1 MLGELEERRPLLA
14 PMLHLRGGGPA
25 AHAQRKGDVLEHG
38 EVRVEGV
45 VLEHHREVAVAR
57 GHVVHAPPAD
67 QHVAGGDVLEAG
79 DHPEQ
84 RRLPAPRRPDEDHQ
98 LAVGDVEAHV
108 VHHRL
113 AAAVALDDVPERD
126 LGHHPFTAPAVRPAT
141 MRRWKSSTRTTTG
154 IVTTTEAAAIAGT
167 GDWYCDAPVKKA
179 SAAGTVRER
188 SVEVSAIANRKS
200 FQQKKK
206 VRMAVVNTPGAARGT
221 ITLRN
226 ACQGVAPSTC
236 AACSSSHGI
245 WRKKAAIVQMAS
257 GRANVREGMTRPGQV
272 PYSPV
277 PRHRANS
284 GLIRAAW
291 GNIAIPSATTSS
303 RRRPGKSSRATA

>member
-1 MLGELEERRPLLA
+1 
-14 PMLHLRGGGPA
+14 
-25 AHAQRKGDVLEHG
+25 
-38 EVRVEGV
+38 
-45 VLEHHREVAVAR
+45 
-57 GHVVHAPPAD
+57 
-67 QHVAGGDVLEAG
+67 
-79 DHPEQ
+79 
-84 RRLPAPRRPDEDHQ
+84 LPAPRRPDEDHQ
-98 LAVGDVEAHV
+98 LALGDVQAHV
-108 VHHRL
+108 IHRRL
-113 AAAVALDDVPERD
+113 AVAVALADLPERD
-126 LGHHPFTAPAVRPAT
+126 RGHQPFTPPPVSPAT
-141 MRRWKSSTRTTTG
+141 IRRWKRRTMTTTG
-154 IVTTTEAAAIAGT
+154 IVTTTDAAAIAVT
-167 GDWYCDAPVKKA
+167 GDWYCDAPVKNA

-226 ACQGVAPSTC
+226 ACQGVAPSTW
-236 AACSSSHGI
+236 AACSSSQGI
-245 WRKKAAIVQMAS
+245 SRKNAVMVQMAS